1 MPPRGEKKEEFRVP
15 HGMRPPCDLQAEA
28 MVLSEL
34 LASPG
39 AFDRVQGFLQAD
51 RFWSQANKRI
61 YECILHLQ
69 TEGKLV
75 DTVSVAAL
83 AKDRG
88 QLDQIGGT
96 PYLTQIA
103 TATPA
108 PGAYL
113 EQHAERI
120 RDLWRRRQAISMAQ
134 QVAVEGFGDVGDGQ
148 EWLEQVEHEFSVLAH
163 EHATRQVLPIGEL
176 AAGEVYKLNQG
187 AASGSL
193 SGVRTGFGKLD
204 HLTTGLHAGDLY
216 IVAGRPGMGK
226 TAFVTSLLMNISR
239 PKLDEFGNPK
249 LDEIGNPVQ
258 RQGALFFSL
267 EQPKEQIAMRVLCAE
282 AGADFSR
289 VRQHQHHRDDIN
301 KITDQLSQLGNIPL
315 YIDDKPALTLMEL
328 RSEVRKLKRQF
339 AHGIAPVPADRL
351 VVVAVDYIQL
361 MQAEKAVRDR
371 GSREQE
377 VSSFSQGL
385 KRIAKEEDVAV
396 LALSQLNR
404 SVESRADKHPQ
415 LADLRESGAIEQD
428 ADCIMFLYRKG
439 YYEKESDDRTCDIDI
454 AKQRNGPTDIV
465 KVIFEPDTMR
475 FRSLTDDEA
484 MGGEPLPPHEE
495 ENPDG
500 Y

>member
-1 MPPRGEKKEEFRVP
+1 
-15 HGMRPPCDLQAEA
+15 

-34 LASPG
+34 LVNHG

-61 YECILHLQ
+61 YECIVHLQ

-75 DTVSVAAL
+75 DSVSVAAL

-120 RDLWRRRQAISMAQ
+120 RDLWRRRQAISRAQ
-134 QVAVEGFGDVGDGQ
+134 LVAVEGFGDVGDGQ
-148 EWLEQVEHEFSVLAH
+148 EWLEQVEHDFSVLAH
-163 EHATRQVLPIGEL
+163 EHASRQVVPIGEL

-226 TAFVTSLLMNISR
+226 TAFVTSLLMNVSR
-239 PKLDEFGNPK
+239 PKLDDLGNPTER
-249 LDEIGNPVQ
+249 LGC
-258 RQGALFFSL
+258 LFFSL

-301 KITDQLSQLGNIPL
+301 KITDQLSKLGDIPL

-339 AHGIAPVPADRL
+339 AHGIAPVGADRL

-385 KRIAKEEDVAV
+385 KRIAKEEEVAMI
-396 LALSQLNR
+396 ALSQLNR
-404 SVESRADKHPQ
+404 SVESRGDKHPQ

-428 ADCIMFLYRKG
+428 ADCIMFLYREG
-439 YYEKESDDRTCDIDI
+439 YYKKDSEDRTCDVDI
-454 AKQRNGPTDIV
+454 AKQRNGPTDTV

-484 MGGEPLPPHEE
+484 MFGEALPPHEA